1 MAKSVRR
8 DRDTGTQEAPSFQVT
23 LTFDGELADR
33 GELPAAEIGAALQ
46 GWDRFL
52 QLAYYSQEA
61 AILELPKS
69 GTSFRV
75 EFRVRRISK
84 GSFLVDASLWFG
96 AAAVGGVIGNR
107 ADALAKKLWEWSG
120 KVIKAHIKAKR
131 EKKTLDGV
139 VDELEKIAKTEEIR
153 VSKNREDSED
163 FATAVNTALAN
174 ATMPLD
180 SSAAK
185 EVLALKGQ
193 AVDIVIDQ
201 NGRAAIRAPFDP
213 PALDPD
219 ADPVIDAAVKFIRIN
234 KKTGYGLFQFVRPQD
249 ESQLGQQRFHCDD
262 KSIRRRANLYTG
274 SFHEDTP
281 LKVKMQR
288 KAYETARH
296 GHYWLI
302 VGTGTPDATDQGL
315 FGPQGGPNKGKK
327 PKKK

>member
-1 MAKSVRR
+1 MAKSARGTSEVE
-8 DRDTGTQEAPSFQVT
+8 TQEAPGFQVT

-33 GELPAAEIGAALQ
+33 GELPAAELGAALQ

-52 QLAYYSQEA
+52 QLAYYSQETSV
-61 AILELPKS
+61 LELPKS

-75 EFRVRRISK
+75 EFHVRKISK
-84 GSFLVDASLWFG
+84 GSFLVDATLWFG
-96 AAAVGGVIGNR
+96 VAAVGGIIGNR
-107 ADALAKKLWEWSG
+107 ADAIANKLWEWSS
-120 KVIKAHIKAKR
+120 KIIKAHIKAKR

-139 VDELEKIAKTEEIR
+139 VAELETLAKAESVR

-163 FATAVNTALAN
+163 FATAVNTALTN
-174 ATMPLD
+174 ATVPLD

-213 PALDPD
+213 PALDPE
-219 ADPVIDAAVKFIRIN
+219 ADPVIDAPVKFIRIN

-249 ESQLGQQRFHCDD
+249 ESQLGQQRFHCED
-262 KSIRRRANLYTG
+262 KAIRRRANQYTG
-274 SFHEDTP
+274 SFHEDIP
-281 LKVKMQR
+281 LKVRMQR
-288 KAYETARH
+288 KAYETSRH

-302 VGTGTPDATDQGL
+302 VGTGAPDVADQGL
-315 FGPQGGPNKGKK
+315 FGPHDGAKKGKK
-327 PKKK
+327 RKKK